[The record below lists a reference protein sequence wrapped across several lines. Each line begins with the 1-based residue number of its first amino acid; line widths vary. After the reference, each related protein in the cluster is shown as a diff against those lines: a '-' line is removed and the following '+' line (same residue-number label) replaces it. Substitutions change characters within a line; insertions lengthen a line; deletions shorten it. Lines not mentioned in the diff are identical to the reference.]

1 MGSRTVVI
9 LLNLL
14 IHISPKREARWWKCA
29 SGGCD
34 EGEGGCMLGN
44 GLVRIN
50 TPRVLR
56 CLRAGLLLRLLFLD
70 RQPVTG
76 DGADGDGD

>member
-1 MGSRTVVI
+1 M
-9 LLNLL
+9 
-14 IHISPKREARWWKCA
+14 
-29 SGGCD
+29 SGGCG

-44 GLVRIN
+44 GLVHIN

-56 CLRAGLLLRLLFLD
+56 CLRAGLLLLLLFLD

-76 DGADGDGD
+76 DAADGDGD